1 MALLDSRVLV
11 ALTACRLIIACEL
24 LHAHGQLC
32 LLLTANCCN
41 FRPAY
46 EKVIKELD
54 IRPLKVQAGRN
65 VIVKIQEG
73 VIAEPEKV
81 HQTDAAAEQ

>member
-1 MALLDSRVLV
+1 MHMEV
-11 ALTACRLIIACEL
+11 

-73 VIAEPEKV
+73 VDAEPEKV